1 MFAQVH
7 LHRDSIHIVLLVY
20 EKYLE
25 AKVSHIMDL
34 TINDDT
40 GVDIVAA
47 INKISISGVQEKIS
61 AIIKKGKII
70 ITPEGE
76 SGRYIL
82 KPIPEYKSLRFRHNI
97 PANEHLTMQI
107 ASQVYKINTAANALA
122 FFADGNPLYITK
134 RFDYK
139 ADGSKIKQDDFAS
152 IAGKTERNSGKDFK
166 YSGSYEDIA
175 NLLKQSV
182 SAWQV
187 EMEKFFTLVVFNY
200 LFSNGDAHLKNFSLQ
215 ETDGGDYVLTPA
227 YDLMNTSIHV
237 NDGDF
242 ALQDGLIPESVY
254 SDVYSRTLHPCK
266 DDFITFG
273 TCIGVLPKKIVSII
287 EMFATEQ
294 PKVYELIENS
304 FLEEKVK
311 RMYKQSYQERL
322 HRFQRRNHLLAKRR
336 LLRARF
342 RLQNEKVV
350 RVFGYVPSHQ
360 EGKRGNQ
367 YHEQSDKPVRHEHHN
382 QGDDDH
388 QNARKQLCKAHE

>member
-1 MFAQVH
+1 MKT
-7 LHRDSIHIVLLVY
+7 IHVCPGTLAPGFDTYSPSCLRKVF
-20 EKYLE
+20 EGK
-25 AKVSHIMDL
+25 KVSHILDFYM
-34 TINDDT
+34 NDDT
-40 GVDIVAA
+40 EMDMVAA

-61 AIIKKGKII
+61 AIIQKGKII
-70 ITPEGE
+70 STPEGE

-152 IAGKTERNSGKDFK
+152 IAGKTEKNSGKDFK

-242 ALQDGLIPESVY
+242 ALQDGLIPESLY

-273 TCIGVLPKKIVSII
+273 THIGVLPKKIVSII
-287 EMFATEQ
+287 KMFATEQ

-322 HRFQRRNHLLAKRR
+322 HRFQR
-336 LLRARF
+336 
-342 RLQNEKVV
+342 
-350 RVFGYVPSHQ
+350 
-360 EGKRGNQ
+360 
-367 YHEQSDKPVRHEHHN
+367 SDK
-382 QGDDDH
+382 
-388 QNARKQLCKAHE
+388 